1 MGVGVGRA
9 EQGPP
14 YYWGLGDKSTHFQ
27 QQLSLERSRKLALES
42 KAEARE
48 EEQEVGAGAATVGS
62 PSFEER
68 PSSGAR

>member
-1 MGVGVGRA
+1 VLKFPLV
-9 EQGPP
+9 
-14 YYWGLGDKSTHFQ
+14 
-27 QQLSLERSRKLALES
+27 AL
-42 KAEARE
+42 KDTAEARE